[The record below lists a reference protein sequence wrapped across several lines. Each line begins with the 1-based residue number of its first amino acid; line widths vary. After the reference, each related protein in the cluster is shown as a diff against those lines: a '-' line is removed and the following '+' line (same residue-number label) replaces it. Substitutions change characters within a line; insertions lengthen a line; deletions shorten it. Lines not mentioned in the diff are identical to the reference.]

1 MTTETIIVVDDHPV
15 FRDGL
20 SALIGRRLPLATVVG
35 SDTLENALAIARRQ
49 AKPPSMFLLDLFFS
63 RSSIMDTLPAL
74 RQEFRQSSIVIIS
87 MTDELATVDAA
98 MACGINGFINKAV
111 SPDAM
116 LGAIEAVRN
125 GDLVLLL
132 PDRSRGG
139 GSRGE
144 ADARQATLTDRQSEV
159 LMLIAEGKSNKE
171 IGIELGISPFTVRIH
186 VTALFRALGVASRA
200 AAVAKAA
207 AEGLLTTRPQ

>member
-20 SALIGRRLPLATVVG
+20 SALIGRRLPLATVVA
-35 SDTLENALAIARRQ
+35 SDTLEEALATARRD
-49 AKPPSMFLLDLFFS
+49 AKPPSMFLLDMFFS
-63 RSSIMDTLPAL
+63 RHSIMETLPAL

-111 SPDAM
+111 SPEAM
-116 LGAIEAVRN
+116 IEAIEAVRN
-125 GDLVLLL
+125 GDVVLLL
-132 PDRSRGG
+132 PDSAGG
-139 GSRGE
+139 KAE
-144 ADARQATLTDRQSEV
+144 VKPVTLTDRQSAV

-186 VTALFRALGVASRA
+186 VSALFRSLGVASRA
-200 AAVAKAA
+200 AAVAKGA
-207 AEGLLTTRPQ
+207 AEGLLVTR

>member
-20 SALIGRRLPLATVVG
+20 SALIGRRLPLATVVA
-35 SDTLENALAIARRQ
+35 SDTLEDALATARRG

-63 RSSIMDTLPAL
+63 RHSIMETLPAL

-111 SPDAM
+111 SPEAM
-116 LGAIEAVRN
+116 IEAIEAVRN
-125 GDLVLLL
+125 GDVVLLL
-132 PDRSRGG
+132 PDSAGG
-139 GSRGE
+139 KAE
-144 ADARQATLTDRQSEV
+144 VKPVTLTDRQSAV

-186 VTALFRALGVASRA
+186 VSALFRSLGVASRA
-200 AAVAKAA
+200 AAVAKGA
-207 AEGLLTTRPQ
+207 AEGLLVTR

>member
-20 SALIGRRLPLATVVG
+20 SALIGRRLPLATVVA
-35 SDTLENALAIARRQ
+35 SDTLEEALATARRD

-63 RSSIMDTLPAL
+63 RHSIMETLPAL

-111 SPDAM
+111 SPEAM
-116 LGAIEAVRN
+116 IEAIEAVRN
-125 GDLVLLL
+125 GDVVLLL
-132 PDRSRGG
+132 PDSAGG
-139 GSRGE
+139 KAE
-144 ADARQATLTDRQSEV
+144 VKPVTLTDRQSAV

-186 VTALFRALGVASRA
+186 VSALFRSLGVASRA
-200 AAVAKAA
+200 AAVAKGA
-207 AEGLLTTRPQ
+207 AEGLLVTR

>member
-35 SDTLENALAIARRQ
+35 SDTLENALAIARRG

-74 RQEFRQSSIVIIS
+74 RQEFRQSSIIIIS
-87 MTDELATVDAA
+87 MTDELVTVDAA

-116 LGAIEAVRN
+116 LAAIEAVRN

-132 PDRSRGG
+132 PDKSSAG
-139 GSRGE
+139 GE
-144 ADARQATLTDRQSEV
+144 ADARQATLTERQSAV

-207 AEGLLTTRPQ
+207 AEGLLTTRPK

>member
-35 SDTLENALAIARRQ
+35 SDTLENALAIARRG

-132 PDRSRGG
+132 PDKRRGG
-139 GSRGE
+139 TGGE

-207 AEGLLTTRPQ
+207 AEGLLTTRPK

>member
-132 PDRSRGG
+132 PDKRRGG
-139 GSRGE
+139 TGGE

-186 VTALFRALGVASRA
+186 VSALFRALGVASRA

>member
-35 SDTLENALAIARRQ
+35 SDTLENALAIARCQ

-132 PDRSRGG
+132 PDKRRGG
-139 GSRGE
+139 TRGE

-186 VTALFRALGVASRA
+186 VSALFRALGVASRA

>member
-20 SALIGRRLPLATVVG
+20 SALIGRRLPLATVVA
-35 SDTLENALAIARRQ
+35 SDTLEDALATARRGT
-49 AKPPSMFLLDLFFS
+49 KPPSMFLLDLFFS
-63 RSSIMDTLPAL
+63 RHSIMETLPAL

-111 SPDAM
+111 SPEAM
-116 LGAIEAVRN
+116 IEAIEAVRN
-125 GDLVLLL
+125 GDVVLLL
-132 PDRSRGG
+132 PDGTGG
-139 GSRGE
+139 KAE
-144 ADARQATLTDRQSEV
+144 VKPVTLTDRQSAV

-186 VTALFRALGVASRA
+186 VSALFRSLGVASRA
-200 AAVAKAA
+200 AAVAKGA
-207 AEGLLTTRPQ
+207 AEGLLVTR

>member
-20 SALIGRRLPLATVVG
+20 SALIGRRLPLATVVA
-35 SDTLENALAIARRQ
+35 SDTLEDALATARRGT
-49 AKPPSMFLLDLFFS
+49 KPPSMFLLDLFFS
-63 RSSIMDTLPAL
+63 RHSIMETLPAL

-111 SPDAM
+111 SPEAM
-116 LGAIEAVRN
+116 IEAIEAVRN
-125 GDLVLLL
+125 GDVVLLL
-132 PDRSRGG
+132 PDSAGG
-139 GSRGE
+139 KAE
-144 ADARQATLTDRQSEV
+144 VKPVTLTDRQSAV

-186 VTALFRALGVASRA
+186 VSALFRSLGVASRA
-200 AAVAKAA
+200 AAVAKGA
-207 AEGLLTTRPQ
+207 AEGLLVTR

>member
-20 SALIGRRLPLATVVG
+20 RALIGRRLPLATVIA
-35 SDTLENALAIARRQ
+35 SDTLEDALAIARRGG
-49 AKPPSMFLLDLFFS
+49 KPPSMFLLDLFFS
-63 RSSIMDTLPAL
+63 RHSILETLPAL

-87 MTDELATVDAA
+87 MTDALATVDAA

-111 SPDAM
+111 SPEAM
-116 LGAIEAVRN
+116 IAAIEAVRN

-132 PDRSRGG
+132 PDTAGG
-139 GSRGE
+139 EGAAGE
-144 ADARQATLTDRQSEV
+144 AEARPLSLTDRQSAV

-171 IGIELGISPFTVRIH
+171 IGIALGISPFTVRIH
-186 VTALFRALGVASRA
+186 VSALFRALGVASRA
-200 AAVAKAA
+200 AAVAKGA
-207 AEGLLTTRPQ
+207 AEGLLVTRQP

>member
-20 SALIGRRLPLATVVG
+20 SALIGRRLPLATVVA
-35 SDTLENALAIARRQ
+35 SDTLEDALATARRGT
-49 AKPPSMFLLDLFFS
+49 KPPSMFLLDLFFS
-63 RSSIMDTLPAL
+63 RHSIMETLPAL

-111 SPDAM
+111 SPEAM
-116 LGAIEAVRN
+116 IEAIEAVRN
-125 GDLVLLL
+125 GDVVLLL
-132 PDRSRGG
+132 PDGAGG
-139 GSRGE
+139 KAE
-144 ADARQATLTDRQSEV
+144 VKPVTLTDRQSAV

-186 VTALFRALGVASRA
+186 VSALFRSLGVASRA
-200 AAVAKAA
+200 AAVAKGA
-207 AEGLLTTRPQ
+207 AEGLLVTR

>member
-20 SALIGRRLPLATVVG
+20 SALIGRRLPLATVVA
-35 SDTLENALAIARRQ
+35 SDTLEDALATARRGT
-49 AKPPSMFLLDLFFS
+49 KPPSMFLLDLFFS
-63 RSSIMDTLPAL
+63 RHSIMETLPAL

-111 SPDAM
+111 LPEAM
-116 LGAIEAVRN
+116 IEAIEAVRN
-125 GDLVLLL
+125 GDVVLLL
-132 PDRSRGG
+132 PDGTGG
-139 GSRGE
+139 KAE
-144 ADARQATLTDRQSEV
+144 VKPVTLTDRQSAV

-186 VTALFRALGVASRA
+186 VSALFRSLGVASRA
-200 AAVAKAA
+200 AAVAKGA
-207 AEGLLTTRPQ
+207 AEGLLVTR